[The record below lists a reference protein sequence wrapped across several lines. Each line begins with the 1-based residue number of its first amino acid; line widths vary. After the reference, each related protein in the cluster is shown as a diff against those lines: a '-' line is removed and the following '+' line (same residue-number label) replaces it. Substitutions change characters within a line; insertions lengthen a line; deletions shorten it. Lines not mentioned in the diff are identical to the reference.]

1 MNAEETVESAGFV
14 HLRLHSE
21 FSLVDSVLRIRDA
34 GGGFCRAVRER
45 GMPAVALT
53 DLNNMFGAVRF
64 YRAALDAGVKPILGA
79 DLHLAPDSPAGP
91 ADSPDSAAGRLT
103 LLCRD
108 AAGYRNLMRL
118 LTRMHLGMQVRETP
132 RLRPQWLTREALE
145 GLIGLTALNSPAAR
159 GPRAQREREQV
170 LALRHCLGERLFLEV
185 SRLGRRGESAIAQ
198 RTVELAGAEGIPLVA
213 VNDVRFLDRNEFTAH
228 EARVCIHRGETLN
241 DPRRTGLYTAQQYL
255 RTPAEMA
262 ELFADLPEAL
272 SNTVAIARACNVQL
286 SLGRPRLPKARVPA
300 GMAEGE
306 FLRSQARAGLAMRLG
321 IEAPG
326 EGEAELPD
334 RYRKRLKAELKV
346 VERMDYPGYF
356 LIVADI
362 VRWAREHDVPVGPGR
377 GSAAGSLISYALGIT
392 AIDPLRYGLIF
403 ERFLNPERISMPDID
418 IDFCAEKREQV
429 LDHVGRQYG
438 QDRVAQ
444 IITFNRLAARAA
456 IKDATRVL
464 GYPLGLG
471 EQIAGLI
478 PPLPVGVTIEQAMKD
493 DRELRH
499 LYNTDTEAREVVDM
513 ALQLEG
519 LPRNASTHAGGVVIA
534 PSDLEHFTPLYR
546 QESGSPTV
554 TQFDKDDIES
564 VGLVKFDF
572 LALNDLTTIT
582 RTVDEV
588 NRARSG
594 LGKPPMDIGDIP
606 LDDPGVFELL
616 RNLRTRAVFQ
626 LESRGMRDL
635 IRDLRPDRF
644 SDMIALVAL
653 FRPGPLQTGMA
664 DTYIRRKHGQEAVDY
679 LHDDLHELLGETY
692 GVILYQEQVMEIARL
707 IAGYSFAQADVLRRA
722 MGKKLKEEMADQ
734 RSVFV
739 KGALE
744 HGLTRGKAEH
754 IFSLMETFAGYGF
767 NKSHSTAY
775 ATVAYQTAWLKA
787 RYPAQYMASTMTT
800 DMSAHDRLYWMT
812 QECQALGIDVLPPD
826 VNHSGAGFTA
836 VDDKAVRCGLGAIRG
851 LGQGAAAAIFAERQ
865 AAGNFTALA
874 DFFVRVS
881 GAGLHQRQAETLVR
895 SGALDSLCRN
905 RAAVMRVLPVA
916 LAAAAQA
923 ARDAECG
930 QEGLF
935 DNGGGQPVQIEIPD
949 LPEWSPR
956 EVLDGERRSLGF
968 CLSGHPFDEC
978 REEARKLTGGSLRE
992 ILDGTRPGTLERNDA
1007 PTVMLAGSVLRKWRR
1022 GGANFFD
1029 LDDGRSRL
1037 PVRLPRWDSGA
1048 PPARLITPH
1057 SLVLVKGRLTRLP
1070 RGSLSL
1076 FADSVESLDE
1086 VMETRARLLFLRCEA
1101 EPAPAKAVAQ
1111 LKELLRPYTPGS
1123 TVCVIEYSGRTAS
1136 GRLQLGPGWRVRA
1149 DRDLRLALQRAR
1161 AVRQFQFSYGAAGA
1175 EAQ

>member
-1 MNAEETVESAGFV
+1 METTAPFV

-21 FSLVDSVLRIRDA
+21 FSLVDSVLRIS
-34 GGGFCRAVRER
+34 GGEGGFCRAVRER

-79 DLHLAPDSPAGP
+79 DVDF
-91 ADSPDSAAGRLT
+91 GRPEDGFRPGRVT
-103 LLCRD
+103 FLCRN
-108 AAGYRNLMRL
+108 ARGYRNLLAL
-118 LTRMHLGMQVRETP
+118 LTRMYLELEP
-132 RLRPQWLTREALE
+132 RGAPALMGEWLSVEALD
-145 GLIGLTALNSPAAR
+145 GLIGLIGLDSAGGR
-159 GPRAQREREQV
+159 GPEARRERERI
-170 LALRHCLGERLFLEV
+170 LALRRLMGDGLFLEV
-185 SRLGRRGESAIAQ
+185 SRLGRPGETELTQ
-198 RTVELAGAEGIPLVA
+198 RTVELANAEGIPLVA
-213 VNDVRFLDRNEFTAH
+213 VNDVRFLDSGEFTAH

-241 DPRRTGLYTAQQYL
+241 DPRRERRYTPQQYL
-255 RTPAEMA
+255 RSPAEMA

-272 SNTVAIARACNVQL
+272 SNTAAIARACTVEL
-286 SLGRPRLPKARVPA
+286 DLGESRLPKARAPA
-300 GMAEGE
+300 GLSEWE
-306 FLRSQARAGLAMRLG
+306 FLEREALTGLKRQLGVGAGAD
-321 IEAPG
+321 
-326 EGEAELPD
+326 AELPGRYTD
-334 RYRKRLKAELKV
+334 RLRAELEV
-346 VERMDYPGYF
+346 VRRMDFPGYF

-362 VRWAREHDVPVGPGR
+362 VRWARDNQVPVGPGR

-418 IDFCAEKREQV
+418 IDFCAEQRERV
-429 LDHVGRQYG
+429 LEHVAEEYGR
-438 QDRVAQ
+438 DRVAQ

-464 GYPLGLG
+464 GHPLGLG

-478 PPLPVGVTIEQAMKD
+478 PALPVGVTIEQAMKD
-493 DRELRH
+493 DRELSH
-499 LYNTDTEAREVVDM
+499 LYNTDTEARAVIDL

-519 LPRNASTHAGGVVIA
+519 LPRNSSTHAGGVVIA
-534 PSDLEHFTPLYR
+534 PSELIQFTPLYR
-546 QESGSPTV
+546 QESDAPTV

-582 RTVDEV
+582 RTVEEV
-588 NRARSG
+588 NRARRSSDE
-594 LGKPPMDIGDIP
+594 PPIDMARLP
-606 LDDPGVFELL
+606 LDDSRVYELL

-664 DTYIRRKHGQEAVDY
+664 DTYIKRKHGQESVDY
-679 LHDDLHELLGETY
+679 LHDDLRELLGETY

-722 MGKKLKEEMADQ
+722 MGKKLKDEMADQ

-739 KGALE
+739 KGALK

-754 IFSLMETFAGYGF
+754 IFNLMETFAGYGF

-775 ATVAYQTAWLKA
+775 AIVAYQTAWLKA
-787 RYPAQYMASTMTT
+787 HYPAQYMASTMTT

-812 QECQALGIDVLPPD
+812 QECLALGLAVERPD
-826 VNHSGAGFTA
+826 VNRSLVGFSA

-851 LGQGAAAAIFAERQ
+851 LGQAAAQAIRAERE
-865 AAGNFTALA
+865 ANGPYTGVA
-874 DFFVRVS
+874 DLFSRIS

-895 SGALDSLCRN
+895 SGALDSLCAN
-905 RAAVMRVLPVA
+905 RAALIRVLPAA

-923 ARDAECG
+923 ARDAEIG

-935 DNGGGQPVQIEIPD
+935 DDGGDQPMPIEIPD
-949 LPEWSPR
+949 VPDWGLR
-956 EVLDGERRSLGF
+956 ELLDGERRSLGF

-978 REEARKLTGGSLRE
+978 RDEARVLTGGALRE
-992 ILDGTRPGTLERNDA
+992 ILDRSQPGPRDERDA
-1007 PTVMLAGSVLRKWRR
+1007 PDVTVAGSVLRKWRR
-1022 GGANFFD
+1022 SGANYFD
-1029 LDDGRSRL
+1029 LDDGATRL
-1037 PVRLPRWDSGA
+1037 PVRLPRWDAGA
-1048 PPARLITPH
+1048 PPGRLITPH
-1057 SLVLVKGRLTRLP
+1057 SLVLVKGRLSRLQ
-1070 RGSLSL
+1070 RGSLML
-1076 FADSVESLDE
+1076 FADSVEPLDD
-1086 VMETRARLLFLRCEA
+1086 VMEDRARLLLLDCRAA
-1101 EPAPAKAVAQ
+1101 ETPAETFTQ
-1111 LKELLRPYTPGS
+1111 LKDLLRPHVPGA
-1123 TVCVIEYSGRTAS
+1123 TQVVVRYSGPAAAGS
-1136 GRLQLGPGWRVRA
+1136 LRLGSHWNVRA
-1149 DRDLRLALQRAR
+1149 TGGLRHALGDSPVISEFRIRYA
-1161 AVRQFQFSYGAAGA
+1161 
-1175 EAQ
+1175 

>member
-1 MNAEETVESAGFV
+1 METTAPFV

-21 FSLVDSVLRIRDA
+21 FSLVDSVLRIS
-34 GGGFCRAVRER
+34 GGEGGFCRAVRER

-79 DLHLAPDSPAGP
+79 DVDF
-91 ADSPDSAAGRLT
+91 GRPEDGFRPGRVT
-103 LLCRD
+103 FLCRN
-108 AAGYRNLMRL
+108 ARGYRNLLAL
-118 LTRMHLGMQVRETP
+118 LTRMYLELEP
-132 RLRPQWLTREALE
+132 RGAPALMGEWLSVEALD
-145 GLIGLTALNSPAAR
+145 GLIGLIGLDSAGGR
-159 GPRAQREREQV
+159 GPEARRERERI
-170 LALRHCLGERLFLEV
+170 LALRRLMGDGLFLEV
-185 SRLGRRGESAIAQ
+185 SRLGRPGETELTQ
-198 RTVELAGAEGIPLVA
+198 RTVELANAEGIPLVA
-213 VNDVRFLDRNEFTAH
+213 VNDVRFLDSGEFTAH

-241 DPRRTGLYTAQQYL
+241 DPRRERRYTPQQYL
-255 RTPAEMA
+255 RSPAEMA

-272 SNTVAIARACNVQL
+272 SNTAAIARACTVEL
-286 SLGRPRLPKARVPA
+286 DLGESRLPKARAPA
-300 GMAEGE
+300 GLSEWE
-306 FLRSQARAGLAMRLG
+306 FLEREALTGLKRQLGVGAGAD
-321 IEAPG
+321 
-326 EGEAELPD
+326 AELPGRYTD
-334 RYRKRLKAELKV
+334 RLRAELEV
-346 VERMDYPGYF
+346 VRRMDFPGYF

-362 VRWAREHDVPVGPGR
+362 VRWARDNQVPVGPGR

-418 IDFCAEKREQV
+418 IDFCAEQRERV
-429 LDHVGRQYG
+429 LEHVAEEYGR
-438 QDRVAQ
+438 DRVAQ

-464 GYPLGLG
+464 GHPLGLG

-478 PPLPVGVTIEQAMKD
+478 PALPVGVTIEQAMKD
-493 DRELRH
+493 DRELSH
-499 LYNTDTEAREVVDM
+499 LYNTDTEARAVIDL

-519 LPRNASTHAGGVVIA
+519 LPRNSSTHAGGVVIA
-534 PSDLEHFTPLYR
+534 PSELIQFTPLYR
-546 QESGSPTV
+546 QESDAPTV

-582 RTVDEV
+582 RTVEEV
-588 NRARSG
+588 NRARRSSDE
-594 LGKPPMDIGDIP
+594 PPIDMARLP
-606 LDDPGVFELL
+606 LDDSRVYELL

-664 DTYIRRKHGQEAVDY
+664 DTYIKRKHGQESVDY
-679 LHDDLHELLGETY
+679 LHDDLRELLGETY

-722 MGKKLKEEMADQ
+722 MGKKLKDEMADQ

-739 KGALE
+739 KGALK

-754 IFSLMETFAGYGF
+754 IFNLMETFAGYGF

-775 ATVAYQTAWLKA
+775 AIVAYQTAWLKA
-787 RYPAQYMASTMTT
+787 HYPAQYMASTMTT

-812 QECQALGIDVLPPD
+812 QECLALGLAVERPD
-826 VNHSGAGFTA
+826 VNRSLVGFSA

-851 LGQGAAAAIFAERQ
+851 LGQAAAQAIRAERE
-865 AAGNFTALA
+865 ANGPYTGVA
-874 DFFVRVS
+874 DLFSRIS

-895 SGALDSLCRN
+895 SGALDSLCAN
-905 RAAVMRVLPVA
+905 RAALIRVLPAA

-923 ARDAECG
+923 ARDAESG

-935 DNGGGQPVQIEIPD
+935 DDGGDQPMPIEIPD
-949 LPEWSPR
+949 VPDWGLR
-956 EVLDGERRSLGF
+956 ELLDGERRSLGF

-978 REEARKLTGGSLRE
+978 RDEARVLTGGALRE
-992 ILDGTRPGTLERNDA
+992 ILDRSQPGPRDERDA
-1007 PTVMLAGSVLRKWRR
+1007 PDVTVAGSVLRKWRR
-1022 GGANFFD
+1022 SGANYFD
-1029 LDDGRSRL
+1029 LDDGATRL
-1037 PVRLPRWDSGA
+1037 PVRLPRWDAGA
-1048 PPARLITPH
+1048 PPGRLITPH
-1057 SLVLVKGRLTRLP
+1057 SLVLVKGRLSRLQ
-1070 RGSLSL
+1070 RGSLML
-1076 FADSVESLDE
+1076 FADSVEPLDD
-1086 VMETRARLLFLRCEA
+1086 VMEDRARLLLLDCRAA
-1101 EPAPAKAVAQ
+1101 ETPAETFTQ
-1111 LKELLRPYTPGS
+1111 LKDLLRPHVPGA
-1123 TVCVIEYSGRTAS
+1123 TQVVVRYSGPAAAGS
-1136 GRLQLGPGWRVRA
+1136 LRLGSHWNVRA
-1149 DRDLRLALQRAR
+1149 TGGLRHALGDSPVISEFRIRYA
-1161 AVRQFQFSYGAAGA
+1161 
-1175 EAQ
+1175 